1 MDILFSSYSLMC
13 HHFYDRVA
21 LFGDILLMMDRLF
34 KGRHASKNLMYKEV
48 KCNEPFYFH
57 LNIA

>member
-13 HHFYDRVA
+13 YYFYDWVV

-34 KGRHASKNLMYKEV
+34 KGRYVLKNLMYKEV
-48 KCNEPFYFH
+48 ICNELFYFY
-57 LNIA
+57 LNIV

>member
-13 HHFYDRVA
+13 YYFYDRVA

-34 KGRHASKNLMYKEV
+34 KGRYVLKNLMYKEV
-48 KCNEPFYFH
+48 ICNELFYFY
-57 LNIA
+57 LNIV